1 MRRDINNVRMSPSL
15 FAFLSQTTLLSNSF
29 QDSAPLRTWTWMHGE
44 LLVLAFDVT
53 VHIKLDGRLKVTLI
67 TREQLDAFG
76 QLPVEII
83 LMM

>member
-1 MRRDINNVRMSPSL
+1 
-15 FAFLSQTTLLSNSF
+15 
-29 QDSAPLRTWTWMHGE
+29 MHGE

-76 QLPVEII
+76 QFAVEII